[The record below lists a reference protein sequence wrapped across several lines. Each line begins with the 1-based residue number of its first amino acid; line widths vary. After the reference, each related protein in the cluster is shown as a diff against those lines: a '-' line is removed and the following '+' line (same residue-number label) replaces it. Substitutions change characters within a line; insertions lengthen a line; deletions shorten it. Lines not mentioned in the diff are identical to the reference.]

1 MRTNTGKKNRG
12 LRKRAQR
19 TEELTARVL
28 MILSSGVIVAVLML
42 IIFSILRKGI
52 PSLSIEM
59 ITQTPRGGFYFG
71 KEGGILNAIIGS
83 VYLSF
88 GATLLALAI
97 GLPVAI
103 FMNTWLL
110 GRKRLVNTIR
120 FILDLLWGVPS
131 IIYGAIGFTLM
142 IMLGLKT
149 SLLAGIIVVGLFIL
163 PIMIRAIDEAMKSS
177 PMGLTE
183 ASLSLGATKS
193 ELGFKVL
200 ARQCFPGI
208 ITAILLSFGRA
219 IGDAASV
226 LFTTGF
232 TDRIPTS
239 LTQPT
244 ATLPLAIFFQL
255 TSPIPEVKN
264 RAYAAAVILTL
275 LILVISLLARFF
287 TNKYRK
293 QSIKF

>member
-1 MRTNTGKKNRG
+1 MAR
-12 LRKRAQR
+12 R
-19 TEELTARVL
+19 TEELTARIL
-28 MILSSGVIVAVLML
+28 MIFSSGLIIMVLLM
-42 IIFSILRKGI
+42 IIFSILKKGI
-52 PSLSIEM
+52 PSLTLEM
-59 ITQTPRGGFYFG
+59 VTQTPKGGFYFG
-71 KEGGILNAIIGS
+71 KEGGILNAIVGS
-83 VYLSF
+83 LYLSV
-88 GATLLALAI
+88 GATPMARAI
-97 GLPVAI
+97 RLPVAI

-110 GRKRLVNTIR
+110 GRKRLVNAIR

-131 IIYGAIGFTLM
+131 IIYGAIGFTVMILM
-142 IMLGLKT
+142 GFKT

-163 PIMIRAIDEAMKSS
+163 PIMIRAIDEAMKTS
-177 PMGLTE
+177 PPGLTE
-183 ASLSLGATKS
+183 ASLSLGVTRS

-208 ITAILLSFGRA
+208 VTAILLSFGRA

-232 TDRIPTS
+232 TDYIPTS
-239 LTQPT
+239 LSQPT

-264 RAYAAAVILTL
+264 RAYASAVILTL
-275 LILVISLLARFF
+275 LILLISLSARFF